1 MGGLFSSPQ
10 PVRQPQP
17 ERQQTHT
24 SSTHST
30 SNRQSSYARPWHED
44 PTSTQYQ
51 QYQALWKKRLLEER
65 KIQERKR
72 VEQQRLIPISSRPL
86 HRAVLQHPLTANWDP
101 MPSNSAFIKTIVQ
114 QFTKEYNTVF
124 HLFKSTTQKQFKIV
138 QIERVQN
145 SYLLGCYLLK
155 KNEMECLRGNYV
167 EERRVFHGTKQS
179 NVQSICENNFDW
191 RLHGDSTGN
200 RYGKGVSF
208 SPISYY
214 ASHYSDKYAPVK
226 VMFLVRVLISECTTG
241 NGNMTIPPL
250 IFDVYNSNS
259 IERYD
264 TAQKE
269 NGHVIVKFC
278 DSEYYPEYLIHY
290 TGTPFVK
297 KNARNYCDDDY

>member
-10 PVRQPQP
+10 
-17 ERQQTHT
+17 EARQQTRT
-24 SSTHST
+24 SSSTQST
-30 SNRQSSYARPWHED
+30 SARQSSYARPWYED
-44 PTSTQYQ
+44 PTSAQYQ
-51 QYQALWKKRLLEER
+51 QYEALRRKRLLEEQR

-72 VEQQRLIPISSRPL
+72 VEQRRFIPISSRPL
-86 HRAVLQHPLTANWDP
+86 HRAVLQHPLAANWDP
-101 MPSNSAFIKTIVQ
+101 MPNNSAFIRTNVEQ
-114 QFTKEYNTVF
+114 YTQEYNTVL
-124 HLFKSTTQKQFKIV
+124 HLFKKTTQKQFKIV
-138 QIERVQN
+138 KIERVQN
-145 SYLLGCYLLK
+145 PYLLGCYLLK
-155 KNEMECLRGNYV
+155 KNEMECLPGNYV
-167 EERRVFHGTKQS
+167 EESRVFHGTQQS
-179 NVQSICENNFDW
+179 NVQSICENNFNW

-226 VMFLVRVLISECTTG
+226 VMFLVRVLISKRTIG

-250 IFDVYNSNS
+250 ITNVYNRNS
-259 IERYD
+259 TERYD

-278 DSEYYPEYLIHY
+278 DNEYYPEYLIHY

-297 KNARNYCDDDY
+297 KNARNFTYDDY